1 MDTVY
6 KLMSFSRYTFYIL
19 FVSILD
25 SVLMTGFIKGWA
37 QIDSFLI
44 IEILFTFLIFLISFR
59 EIFSTYVLTE
69 EVIIINRWLKHAE
82 IKWTE
87 VLELSLR
94 TFLGG
99 EFLEIRSV
107 RGKFTI
113 PLSSLKDKLSMQRIM
128 NRRLLK
134 SSEEAGREELDLDD

>member
-6 KLMSFSRYTFYIL
+6 KLMLFSRYALYIL
-19 FVSILD
+19 LVFILD
-25 SVLMTGFIKGWA
+25 SVLVAGLIREWA
-37 QIDSFLI
+37 QIDVFLI
-44 IEILFTFLIFLISFR
+44 IAVLFTFLILLLGFR
-59 EIFSTYVLTE
+59 EIFSTYILTE

-94 TFLGG
+94 NFFGG

-113 PLSSLKDKLSMQRIM
+113 PLSSIKDKLSMERIM

-134 SSEEAGREELDLDD
+134 SPEESGREELDLDD

>member
-94 TFLGG
+94 TFFGG